1 MFDINNN
8 NLNFYII
15 KNRIEDFKKRDK
27 FEENEYLSI
36 LEDLEKLYNQ
46 KKGNSFLFWNKDNE
60 IILNE
65 KNLFKKYLVFNLFTK
80 VEYDIKSEN
89 YENALILIN
98 KLEKLGKLE
107 EYNIITNLEK
117 YKIFCETKIN
127 SKYIDDLLKGKK
139 YEEAIKISK
148 SLVDFSQNYMQNTAY
163 SIKLN
168 ESKGLYI
175 KNILENNISL
185 LKSEPYIVI
194 NNCEKILKEFQYESK
209 LKTLIFNTKKLY
221 ANALEI
227 FIEEKLNKNEECMEQ
242 FEKYKSLIETN
253 NIKEN
258 RLNEFNEKVITF
270 FKYKE
275 QNYEKNK
282 LNTINNIYYY
292 EYNPISIEIINNY
305 LEKIKIINDGKIN
318 ENLEKDILTQIYNYN
333 EELMKDHNNIKNW
346 LSNNKENIKK
356 NEFRGNVFAVFNIVN
371 KKIIGYDIY
380 PIQLISLLILTS
392 NKPKLGGKFLQ
403 INTGEGKSL
412 IIQFLAAYLSLL
424 GNKVDIITSS
434 VVLADRDA
442 EDKNNINFYNELG
455 LTVGSS
461 SKDQYSNDIVYGDT
475 QNFQSGILREEFKG
489 KEIRKG
495 RPFNCIIIDEVDS
508 ISLDNIVSMTQLTE
522 YFPGRSS
529 FYFFYYQILMCY
541 CHLVNELPQNQEY
554 YIKHP
559 KEFKEI
565 ISNGIKQKLIGKILE
580 EDGKTLKIDSP
591 IIYPKTMKKYIED
604 SIDIWINNVIK
615 APSMIENKDFIILN
629 NNIIPVDYSNTGVLH
644 DNMIWD
650 GGLQQILQIIH
661 NAKGTYENENTNFL
675 SNISFFKR
683 YNDNIYGVTGTFGG
697 ENFQYILREIYKISL
712 FKIPPNKTSILINE
726 GGIVCIDE
734 EIYKNK
740 ILDDIKQKILMNRS
754 VLLICNSI
762 AIGKEFYDILIK
774 DYDKNVMKYFT
785 EDDKETIEKIL
796 EQKKIIVAT
805 NLA

>member
-1 MFDINNN
+1 MYDNY
-8 NLNFYII
+8 NLNFNEI
-15 KNRIEDFKKRDK
+15 KKRIDDFKIRDK
-27 FEENEYLSI
+27 FEENEYFSI

-46 KKGNSFLFWNKDNE
+46 KKGNSLLFWNKDDK

-80 VEYDIKSEN
+80 VEFDIKSQK
-89 YENALILIN
+89 YEKALISIN

-107 EYNIITNLEK
+107 EYNIITDLEK
-117 YKIFCETKIN
+117 HKIFCETKIN
-127 SKYIDDLLKGKK
+127 SKYIDDLLKEKK
-139 YEEAIKISK
+139 YEEAIKRSK
-148 SLVDFSQNYMQNTAY
+148 SLVDLSQNYMQNLTY
-163 SIKLN
+163 SMKLN

-175 KNILENNISL
+175 KNILEENISF

-209 LKTLIFNTKKLY
+209 LKTLIFSTKKLY

-227 FIEEKLNKNEECMEQ
+227 FIEEKLKKNEECMEQ
-242 FEKYKSLIETN
+242 YEKYKSLIETN

-258 RLNEFNEKVITF
+258 RLNEFNEKILTF
-270 FKYKE
+270 FKHKE
-275 QNYEKNK
+275 QNENNK
-282 LNTINNIYYY
+282 INKINNVYYL
-292 EYNPISIEIINNY
+292 EYNPISKEIINNY

-318 ENLEKDILTQIYNYN
+318 ENIEKDILTQIYNYN
-333 EELMKDHNNIKNW
+333 EELMKDHGNIKNW
-346 LSNNKENIKK
+346 LSNNNNNIKNNK
-356 NEFRGNVFAVFNIVN
+356 FRGNVFAVFNLVN

-392 NKPKLGGKFLQ
+392 DEPKLGGKFLQ

-455 LTVGSS
+455 LSVGTA

-541 CHLVNELPQNQEY
+541 CHLVNELPEKQEY
-554 YIKHP
+554 CVKHP

-565 ISNGIKQKLIGKILE
+565 ISNGIKNRLIGKILE

-604 SIDIWINNVIK
+604 SIDVWINNVIK
-615 APSMIENKDFIILN
+615 APSMIENKDFIIIN
-629 NNIIPVDYSNTGVLH
+629 NSIIPVDYLNTGVRY

-661 NAKGTYENENTNFL
+661 NVKGTYENENTNFL

-683 YNDNIYGVTGTFGG
+683 YNNNIYGVTGTFGG
-697 ENFQYILREIYKISL
+697 ENFQYILREIYKINL
-712 FKIPPNKTSILINE
+712 FKIPPNKTSIVINE

-740 ILDDIKQKILMNRS
+740 ILDDIKQKILMNSS

-762 AIGKEFYDILIK
+762 ARKRIL
-774 DYDKNVMKYFT
+774 
-785 EDDKETIEKIL
+785 
-796 EQKKIIVAT
+796 
-805 NLA
+805 